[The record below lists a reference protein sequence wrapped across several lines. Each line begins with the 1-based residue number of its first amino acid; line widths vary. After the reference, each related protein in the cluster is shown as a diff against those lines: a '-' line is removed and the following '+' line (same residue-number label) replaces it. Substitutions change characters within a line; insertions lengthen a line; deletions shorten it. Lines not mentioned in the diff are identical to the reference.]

1 MALRLALWAALV
13 GAASAQLAD
22 PYQGRYL
29 DEEFAGDVEAG
40 SGTYPS
46 PPSSPDIPESVSIT
60 FTTSMDVSD
69 ITANITDSI
78 KMKFA
83 TAASVDVSLVS
94 VEVTSGS
101 ATIMVSIATSRSQAS
116 AVTQS
121 LSSQTSTKQQLNT
134 LLSGI
139 VAVTDITSPLATHS
153 MPPSAPPPSVK
164 PDGLSGG
171 AIAGI
176 VIGSVLGGALLLIIL
191 YKTVINISE
200 SPGNAPLV
208 QGVGGSNQRGAVE
221 TYGTEITTSPKGSV
235 DVI

>member
-1 MALRLALWAALV
+1 LRLALWAALV

-22 PYQGRYL
+22 PYQGRFL
-29 DEEFAGDVEAG
+29 DEAFAGDVEAG

-101 ATIMVSIATSRSQAS
+101 ATIMVSIATSSSQAS

-121 LSSQTSTKQQLNT
+121 LSSQTSTTQQLNT
-134 LLSGI
+134 LLSGTGI
-139 VAVTDITSPLATHS
+139 AVTAITSGLATHS
-153 MPPSAPPPSVK
+153 MPPSAPPPSAK

-176 VIGSVLGGALLLIIL
+176 VIGSVLGGALLLFIL
-191 YKTVINISE
+191 YKTLINISE